1 MIVCWPI
8 NQFLV
13 NQTFQVSRLRREFPG
28 FGLYLLASRL
38 IKANLPVIT
47 NLLNLSVSLVLSPV
61 FFRYSPA
68 FLQFSYFFV
77 SKNPNWVTCYPLP
90 VLNRVF
96 VYIRS
101 KIPTV
106 KSFPRWRRKMRTKIH
121 RNSMKKFL
129 QTKICLYSSPSYNIS
144 GQWSNGS
151 ASQSF
156 AFGSNLPVLR

>member
-13 NQTFQVSRLRREFPG
+13 NQTFQVSRLRREFPS
-28 FGLYLLASRL
+28 FGLYLPVSRL

-47 NLLNLSVSLVLSPV
+47 NLLNLPVSLLISRFFSLFSCFPAVLLL
-61 FFRYSPA
+61 FRIEKPELSHLLSVIGFESGFCLHPNEN
-68 FLQFSYFFV
+68 SDREII
-77 SKNPNWVTCYPLP
+77 SKMA
-90 VLNRVF
+90 
-96 VYIRS
+96 S
-101 KIPTV
+101 
-106 KSFPRWRRKMRTKIH
+106 KMRTKIH